1 MHNESIATILLSLFK
16 PIAYSAL
23 HARQYRQNDPP
34 LFTARRQNS
43 IFRARPKGRTYR
55 PAVAER
61 VRRLEE
67 MEVITGYHATINYAA
82 VGFPISAVM
91 EVTYPSSHA
100 QRMYSLAGKLPEVI
114 ECCHLTGNSSV
125 VLRVVARSIQH
136 LETLMK
142 AVQSVGTT
150 QTSVI
155 LSTPVS
161 KRVFSVG

>member
-1 MHNESIATILLSLFK
+1 MLDNIDKAILLCLQQDART
-16 PIAYSAL
+16 PYSKL
-23 HARQYRQNDPP
+23 
-34 LFTARRQNS
+34 
-43 IFRARPKGRTYR
+43 GRKVGLTG
-55 PAVAER
+55 PAVSER

-67 MEVITGYHATINYAA
+67 MKVITGYHATINHAA
-82 VGFPISAVM
+82 VGYPISAVM

-100 QRMYSLAGKLPEVI
+100 QRMYSLARRLPEII

-125 VLRVVARSIQH
+125 VLRVVARSVQH

-142 AVQSVGTT
+142 AVQAVGTT

-161 KRVFSVG
+161 KRIFSVG